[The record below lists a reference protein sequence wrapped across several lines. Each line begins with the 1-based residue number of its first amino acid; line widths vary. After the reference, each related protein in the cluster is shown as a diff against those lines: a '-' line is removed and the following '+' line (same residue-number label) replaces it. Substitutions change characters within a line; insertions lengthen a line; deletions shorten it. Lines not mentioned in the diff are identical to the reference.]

1 MGGLLKGKPVR
12 PSETQACLQAR
23 RVVVNKFM
31 LAAFLLPFTL
41 SACGKSR
48 ANTDDAAKVHARQAA
63 MLFFNACVATGAN
76 EAKLAALA
84 AKEKML
90 ELNSEQKQ
98 PFHFEPEAKRVWGV
112 HSEAGGRFFLVS
124 GKSYCS
130 VKAKQADAEEIE
142 AEMAEMAAKVAENL
156 NLAHRIMNEEQ
167 LSPTIRQVVHTIAE
181 QNGQKGISFLVYT
194 NTDAKAGAQAALNF
208 HYFNDAGTQGRL
220 KP

>member
-1 MGGLLKGKPVR
+1 
-12 PSETQACLQAR
+12 
-23 RVVVNKFM
+23 
-31 LAAFLLPFTL
+31 
-41 SACGKSR
+41 
-48 ANTDDAAKVHARQAA
+48 
-63 MLFFNACVATGAN
+63 MLFFNACVATGAD

-84 AKEKML
+84 AKGKML

-142 AEMAEMAAKVAENL
+142 AEMAEMAAKVAENF
-156 NLAHRIMNEEQ
+156 NLAHRIMSEEQ
-167 LSPTIRQVVHTIAE
+167 LAPTIRQVVHTIAE
-181 QNGQKGISFLVYT
+181 QDGQKGILFSVYT
-194 NTDAKAGAQAALNF
+194 HTDAKAGAQAALNF
-208 HYFNDAGTQGRL
+208 HYFNEAGTQGRL